1 MTDSGGREADTESQ
15 QLAFFDA
22 LEADPG
28 GRPRAA
34 SGAKSRRDGWR
45 VPGADDVVVGVLP
58 EDAPIGRVFHYIVPK
73 KHEQVLPIGTRVRVD
88 LGSRRVGGWVVDI
101 VDGGG
106 DTPLA
111 ELASV
116 SGAGPPPAIVDLCRW
131 AADEWVGRWSTMLT
145 TASPTR
151 SIPLVYEDPS
161 SDSAPDVRASVP
173 GDEPNG
179 MHCQRAPHWSDELV
193 EIAMASAVSTIA
205 VPPLEPLTP
214 ILVSIATAGPI
225 LVVLPTAYRADMA
238 RRALTKS
245 GIAAASFDSD
255 WGACRTMTSVGARS
269 SVFAPLSCA
278 SAIVVVD
285 EHDERLTEEGSP
297 TWNARDIA
305 IERARRARIPC
316 IFLTATPTV
325 DAAAAGPVLRPAR
338 KVERL
343 GWPTIQ
349 LIDISDVDPR
359 ERRYPP
365 ELVQSLR
372 GDSRAAV
379 IGNRLGSAR
388 LLACRQ
394 CLKIAECES
403 CHASVQQHDKARLS
417 CIRCGSERPVV
428 CTFCG
433 ATSFSNLRAG
443 IDRIAEELPALLA
456 EPVEKVTRS
465 TARKDL
471 PQSRI
476 LVGTEALLHRLDRVG
491 TVAFLDLDNDLM
503 APRYRAVEHTLGL
516 LNLAAHCVR
525 RERGSIVI
533 VTRDPL
539 HPALVAVQ
547 RSSPAD
553 LLEMQAEQR
562 RRFGFPPF
570 GAVALVGGP
579 AGKEFMNRIPE
590 SDTLTVLGNSEDS
603 WLIRAADRS
612 TLCSILNA
620 VQRPPGRL
628 KLQVDP
634 ISV

>member
-1 MTDSGGREADTESQ
+1 M
-15 QLAFFDA
+15 
-22 LEADPG
+22 
-28 GRPRAA
+28 
-34 SGAKSRRDGWR
+34 
-45 VPGADDVVVGVLP
+45 
-58 EDAPIGRVFHYIVPK
+58 
-73 KHEQVLPIGTRVRVD
+73 
-88 LGSRRVGGWVVDI
+88 
-101 VDGGG
+101 
-106 DTPLA
+106 
-111 ELASV
+111 
-116 SGAGPPPAIVDLCRW
+116 
-131 AADEWVGRWSTMLT
+131 
-145 TASPTR
+145 
-151 SIPLVYEDPS
+151 
-161 SDSAPDVRASVP
+161 
-173 GDEPNG
+173 
-179 MHCQRAPHWSDELV
+179 
-193 EIAMASAVSTIA
+193 
-205 VPPLEPLTP
+205 
-214 ILVSIATAGPI
+214 
-225 LVVLPTAYRADMA
+225 
-238 RRALTKS
+238 
-245 GIAAASFDSD
+245 
-255 WGACRTMTSVGARS
+255 
-269 SVFAPLSCA
+269 
-278 SAIVVVD
+278 
-285 EHDERLTEEGSP
+285 
-297 TWNARDIA
+297 
-305 IERARRARIPC
+305 
-316 IFLTATPTV
+316 
-325 DAAAAGPVLRPAR
+325 
-338 KVERL
+338 
-343 GWPTIQ
+343 
-349 LIDISDVDPR
+349 
-359 ERRYPP
+359 
-365 ELVQSLR
+365 
-372 GDSRAAV
+372 
-379 IGNRLGSAR
+379 
-388 LLACRQ
+388 
-394 CLKIAECES
+394 
-403 CHASVQQHDKARLS
+403 
-417 CIRCGSERPVV
+417 V
-428 CTFCG
+428 CTFFG